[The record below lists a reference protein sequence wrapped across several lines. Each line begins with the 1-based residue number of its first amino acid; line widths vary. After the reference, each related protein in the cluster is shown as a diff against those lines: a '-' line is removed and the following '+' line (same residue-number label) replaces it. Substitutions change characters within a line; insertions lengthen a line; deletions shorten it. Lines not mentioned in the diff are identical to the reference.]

1 MTSVIA
7 TPSNITRQEQKV
19 MNSIMALD
27 FSQPKNAILERPNL
41 VSFYSEWQLIKSPD
55 GVELFVGRVVLP
67 LDNVAVIPANAKPWI
82 QAQDL
87 PQGATIPAY
96 YSTN

>member
-1 MTSVIA
+1 MTAVIA

-19 MNSIMALD
+19 MNAIMALD
-27 FSQPKNAILERPNL
+27 FSQPKGAILERPNL
-41 VSFYSEWQLIKSPD
+41 VSFYAEWQMIKSPD
-55 GVELFVGRVVLP
+55 GIEVFVGRVVLP
-67 LDNVAVIPANAKPWI
+67 LDNVSAIPAGAKPWI

-87 PQGATIPAY
+87 PQAATIPAY